1 MNTYKKNGGVGGRPR
16 FVNVLIL
23 NPSRRMRDFPAF
35 RLPLALT
42 LLAALCTAACA
53 VPIGPGFRLQTRQ
66 MVLGQSVTQPAPV
79 HLRVTDRM
87 LNSGNRALDFLDVSL
102 PVALVSGQGNLIMQ
116 VDGKTVAPVPLGDD
130 PESPLRVRFD
140 PPWPVRQARDIVLEY
155 DLATGPFGSGVAAA
169 TPEGFYLANPRAL
182 PFWVTPVGVFAKG
195 DLLTREE
202 RFELSLPSDFRLLAS
217 GKQKGRRSSDG
228 KTVYRFQTTGQDL
241 PAFVIA
247 GRYQQQSIQA
257 PDGNLLFWTFQP
269 LDSAAARTAAGRLTS
284 SVGTFI
290 RLFGPLPQFGPLLIV
305 EAPPGLLPPN
315 SVGQDVSVASFPA
328 GLLLGA
334 GAFEQ
339 GIASESVLRA
349 VEAALVRIWFGWRI
363 RLRPDAEI
371 LLGRGLGLYGVA
383 LAAQTRGGESARHQ
397 EIARLLAEYDRVSVT
412 GDSESLLQAPAE
424 STPQQ
429 LAASSRKA
437 ALFLAALDDLTGSDK
452 FDRSLLRLQSA
463 IGGRGLELS
472 LDDLRASLENSTDTA
487 LGDEFRVWLNHP
499 GIPDDFRARYATDPA
514 PAILRPLPATAS
526 LVPGQDFS
534 VPRISR

>member
-1 MNTYKKNGGVGGRPR
+1 MNTYKKAGGVGRRPR
-16 FVNVLIL
+16 FENVTIP
-23 NPSRRMRDFPAF
+23 NPPRSMRNFPAL

-42 LLAALCTAACA
+42 LLAALCAAACA

-102 PVALVSGQGNLIMQ
+102 PVALVSGRGNLTIQ

-130 PESPLRVRFD
+130 LESPVRVRFD

-155 DLATGPFGSGVAAA
+155 DVASGSVGGGGIAAA
-169 TPEGFYLANPRAL
+169 TPEGFYLANARAF
-182 PFWVTPVGVFAKG
+182 PFWITPVGVFAKG
-195 DLLTREE
+195 NLLTREE
-202 RFELSLPSDFRLLAS
+202 RFELSLPSDFKLLAS

-241 PAFVIA
+241 PTFVIA

-269 LDSAAARTAAGRLTS
+269 LDSAAARTAADRLTS
-284 SVGTFI
+284 SLGTFI
-290 RLFGPLPQFGPLLIV
+290 RLFGPMPQSGPLLVV
-305 EAPPGLLPPN
+305 EAPPDLLPPN

-339 GIASESVLRA
+339 GVASEPVLRA
-349 VEAALVRIWFGWRI
+349 SEAALVRIWFGWRI
-363 RLRPDAEI
+363 RLGPDAEI
-371 LLGRGLGLYGVA
+371 LLGRGLGLYSVA
-383 LAAQTRGGESARHQ
+383 LAAQARGGESARRQ
-397 EIARLLAEYDRVSVT
+397 EIVRLLAEYDRASVS
-412 GDSESLLQAPAE
+412 GDNESLLQAPAE
-424 STPQQ
+424 STPQR
-429 LAASSRKA
+429 LAATSRKA

-452 FDRSLLRLQSA
+452 FDRSLSRLQSA
-463 IGGRGLELS
+463 IGGRGLALS
-472 LDDLRASLENSTDTA
+472 LDDLRASRE
-487 LGDEFRVWLNHP
+487 
-499 GIPDDFRARYATDPA
+499 
-514 PAILRPLPATAS
+514 
-526 LVPGQDFS
+526 
-534 VPRISR
+534 